1 MIASQALITPHSE
14 TTKRVGIPQWWI
26 VRPGYIYIYYV
37 NPRKEWAVRHPR
49 KEWGGK
55 ARIRLTKMSP
65 YDMNLLKN
73 VAH

>member
-1 MIASQALITPHSE
+1 M
-14 TTKRVGIPQWWI
+14 
-26 VRPGYIYIYYV
+26 RPLKSGHFPWVDCKTQKYIYCV
-37 NPRKEWAVRHPR
+37 TPR